1 MRSIRR
7 IIVRSLLTSAVLV
20 AGLSSCVLVGGWSPD
35 HYVGPNGNDGAVGT
49 TGSPWQSINVALE
62 RAEPGD
68 TIHLL
73 PGTYYERVI
82 VTVSG
87 EEGAPITI
95 AGQDGA
101 VLDGSREE
109 PEDGVGYWGG
119 FVELRGVSHV
129 VVKGLTARNAKGSAL
144 FARAFDGKRCANIE
158 FSGNSTDGSN
168 GSGIGVWECTGLTV
182 TRNDVTNGPLAG
194 NGAGIQLV
202 DAVVVSAN
210 AISTARMGLP
220 ASLGDSA
227 SATAVLFVNNLVTDL
242 SSTGLQAWAPES
254 ATEAFLDVSFINNT
268 IYGTSGTTDNVTGGA
283 VDGSLSDTSAVTLR
297 NNIFAGLTSATV
309 IIDEKVPAGV
319 VTIDT
324 NLFTNTLFGAD
335 GETQGDNAV
344 VTTDTVFTDAAG
356 RDFTLASGSPAVD
369 AGKAADAPD
378 ADILGTARPQG
389 SGVDI
394 GAYELEA

>member
-1 MRSIRR
+1 
-7 IIVRSLLTSAVLV
+7 
-20 AGLSSCVLVGGWSPD
+20 
-35 HYVGPNGNDGAVGT
+35 
-49 TGSPWQSINVALE
+49 
-62 RAEPGD
+62 
-68 TIHLL
+68 
-73 PGTYYERVI
+73 
-82 VTVSG
+82 
-87 EEGAPITI
+87 
-95 AGQDGA
+95 
-101 VLDGSREE
+101 
-109 PEDGVGYWGG
+109 
-119 FVELRGVSHV
+119 
-129 VVKGLTARNAKGSAL
+129 
-144 FARAFDGKRCANIE
+144 
-158 FSGNSTDGSN
+158 
-168 GSGIGVWECTGLTV
+168 
-182 TRNDVTNGPLAG
+182 
-194 NGAGIQLV
+194 
-202 DAVVVSAN
+202 
-210 AISTARMGLP
+210 MGLP

-227 SATAVLFVNNLVTDL
+227 SGTAVLFVNNLVTDL